1 MSYYGTI
8 AVYSN
13 FIAKPLVT
21 PTGAALDPND
31 AEAVPGALNMGKQV
45 AFSLTTF
52 NAFWVYVCPLF
63 GAWIAD
69 TYLGRYKT
77 ILYSVLIA
85 EIGHLILVASAAPSV
100 IKNEKTS
107 LGVFILGLII
117 MGLGTGTFKPNIAP
131 LIAEQVPQEK
141 MRVEVRG
148 TERVIV
154 DPAVTVTRIYVC
166 FPLPPLISLH
176 SLTDSSELVLLFHQH
191 RRSSRSD
198 QHGVRG
204 TLRRILLGLPHSY
217 YHVRRCYPCLDLLQ
231 EILHPA
237 PTERQ
242 RYGSRLQ
249 AALQGSWR
257 GNERQPDQD
266 MEELE
271 LWHDVARCQAI
282 DLGHQQAKLVQLRRR
297 LG

>member
-13 FIAKPLVT
+13 FIAKPLTT
-21 PTGAALDPND
+21 PTGAALDPSD
-31 AEAVPGALNMGKQV
+31 TEAIPGALNLGKQV

-52 NAFWVYVCPLF
+52 NAFWVYVCPLL

-77 ILYSVLIA
+77 ILYSVLVA
-85 EIGHLILVASAAPSV
+85 EVGHLILVASAAPAV
-100 IKNEKTS
+100 IKNANTS
-107 LGVFILGLII
+107 LGVFVLGLII

-166 FPLPPLISLH
+166 CPVNFIPLQW
-176 SLTDSSELVLLFHQH
+176 LTDTSELVLLLHQH
-191 RRSSRSD
+191 RCFGRSD
-198 QHGVRG
+198 
-204 TLRRILLGLPHSY
+204 
-217 YHVRRCYPCLDLLQ
+217 
-231 EILHPA
+231 
-237 PTERQ
+237 
-242 RYGSRLQ
+242 
-249 AALQGSWR
+249 
-257 GNERQPDQD
+257 
-266 MEELE
+266 
-271 LWHDVARCQAI
+271 
-282 DLGHQQAKLVQLRRR
+282 
-297 LG
+297 